1 MKKILLLGVATALTS
16 LSLTSVAEIKPAAAI
31 EAIEYRQGIFKAFKW
46 NFGPMADMVRGKTEF
61 NGEEFAKRANTL
73 QSLSTQ
79 PWEAFIDGTYAS
91 ATSALPKIAT
101 EQAAY
106 QERIDAFEK
115 AVANLA
121 KAAQT
126 QDLKQIRP
134 AFGQAGQS
142 CKGCHD
148 NFRD

>member
-1 MKKILLLGVATALTS
+1 MKKILLLSVATALTS
-16 LSLTSVAEIKPAAAI
+16 LSLTSVAEIKPA

-106 QERIDAFEK
+106 QER
-115 AVANLA
+115 
-121 KAAQT
+121 
-126 QDLKQIRP
+126 
-134 AFGQAGQS
+134 
-142 CKGCHD
+142 
-148 NFRD
+148 